1 MIELIGLS
9 KTFEGEQEKVHALK
23 NVSLEIQNGEVFG
36 VIGYS
41 GAGKSTL
48 IRCINL
54 LEKPTEGK
62 VIINGEELT
71 ALSMRALRVKRKKI
85 GMIFQHFNLMN
96 SRTVFSNVCY
106 PLKGSGLSKEE
117 KKTKVRDL
125 LRIVGIEDKEF
136 AYPNQLS
143 GGQKQRVAIARALA
157 NDPEVLLCDEATSA
171 LDPKTTKSILRL
183 LKELNR
189 NLGLTIILITHE
201 MSVIK
206 EICDRVSIMENG
218 EVVETGTVGDIFSSP
233 QKKMTVDFIETAS
246 NRDKIFDF
254 IHDERN
260 IYNIKE
266 GDVLTRVTYLGH
278 IVGDAVISEV
288 SRKFKI
294 DASIL
299 FGNLEILGSIPA
311 GELIVLFRGQKYDV
325 ENGIKYFKDKGLKV
339 EVLKYGVDSEISA

>member
-1 MIELIGLS
+1 MIEVIGLS
-9 KTFEGEQEKVHALK
+9 KTFEGDQEKVHALK
-23 NVSLEIQNGEVFG
+23 NVSLQIENGEVFG

-54 LEKPTEGK
+54 LEKPSEGK

-71 ALSMRALRVKRKKI
+71 ALSERALRVKRKKI

-117 KKTKVRDL
+117 KKVKVREL

-189 NLGLTIILITHE
+189 KLGLTIILITHE

-218 EVVETGTVGDIFSSP
+218 EVVETGTVGDIFSNP

-246 NRDKIFDF
+246 NRDRILDF
-254 IHDERN
+254 INDERN
-260 IYNIKE
+260 IYNIKP
-266 GDVLTRVTYLGH
+266 GDVLTRVTYLGN

-299 FGNLEILGSIPA
+299 YGNLEILGSIPA
-311 GELIVLFRGQKYDV
+311 GELIVLFRGQQYDV
-325 ENGIKYFKDKGLKV
+325 ENGIRYFRDKGLKV
-339 EVLKYGVDSEISA
+339 EVLKYGVDTEISA

>member
-1 MIELIGLS
+1 VIEVIGLS
-9 KTFEGEQEKVHALK
+9 KTFEGEQEKVYALR
-23 NVSLEIQNGEVFG
+23 NVSLQIQNGEIFG
-36 VIGYS
+36 AIGYS

-48 IRCINL
+48 IRCLNL

-71 ALSMRALRVKRKKI
+71 ALSERELRVKRKKI

-96 SRTVFSNVCY
+96 SRSVFSNVAY
-106 PLKGSGLSKEE
+106 PLKGSGLNKKE
-117 KKTKVRDL
+117 KKEKVREL
-125 LRIVGIEDKEF
+125 LRIVGIEDKEY
-136 AYPNQLS
+136 AYHNQLS

-171 LDPKTTKSILRL
+171 LDPKTTKSILSL

-189 NLGLTIILITHE
+189 KLGLTIILITHE

-206 EICDRVSIMENG
+206 EVCDRVSIMENG

-246 NRDKIFDF
+246 NRDRILDF
-254 IHDERN
+254 INDERN
-260 IYNIKE
+260 IYNIKA
-266 GDVLTRVTYLGH
+266 GDILTRVTYLGD
-278 IVGDAVISEV
+278 IVGDALISEV

-311 GELIVLFRGQKYDV
+311 GELILLFRGPKYDV
-325 ENGIKYFKDKGLKV
+325 ENGIKYFRDKGLKV
-339 EVLKYGVDSEISA
+339 EVLKYGVDREISA

>member
-1 MIELIGLS
+1 VIEVIGLS
-9 KTFEGEQEKVHALK
+9 KTFEGEKEKVYALR
-23 NVSLEIQNGEVFG
+23 NVSLQIQNGEIFG

-48 IRCINL
+48 IRCLNL

-71 ALSMRALRVKRKKI
+71 TLSERELRVKRKKI

-96 SRTVFSNVCY
+96 SRTVFSNVAY
-106 PLKGSGLSKEE
+106 PLKGSGFNKEE
-117 KKTKVRDL
+117 KKEKVREL
-125 LRIVGIEDKEF
+125 LRIVGIEDKEY

-171 LDPKTTKSILRL
+171 LDPKTTKSILSL

-189 NLGLTIILITHE
+189 KLGLTIILITHE

-206 EICDRVSIMENG
+206 EVCDRVSIMENG

-246 NRDKIFDF
+246 NRDRILDF
-254 IHDERN
+254 INDERN
-260 IYNIKE
+260 IYNIKA
-266 GDVLTRVTYLGH
+266 GDILTRVTYLGD
-278 IVGDAVISEV
+278 IVGDALISEV

-311 GELIVLFRGQKYDV
+311 GELILLFRGPKYDV
-325 ENGIKYFKDKGLKV
+325 ENGIKYFRDKGLKV
-339 EVLKYGVDSEISA
+339 EVFKYGVDREISA

>member
-1 MIELIGLS
+1 MIEVIGLS
-9 KTFEGEQEKVHALK
+9 KTFEGDQEKVHALK
-23 NVSLEIQNGEVFG
+23 NVTLQIENGEVFG

-54 LEKPTEGK
+54 LEKPSEGK

-71 ALSMRALRVKRKKI
+71 ALSERALRMKRKKI

-117 KKTKVRDL
+117 KKVKVREL

-189 NLGLTIILITHE
+189 KLRLTIILITHE

-218 EVVETGTVGDIFSSP
+218 EVVETGTVGDIFSNP

-246 NRDKIFDF
+246 NRDRILDF
-254 IHDERN
+254 INDERN
-260 IYNIKE
+260 IYNIKP
-266 GDVLTRVTYLGH
+266 GDVLTRVTYLGN

-299 FGNLEILGSIPA
+299 YGNLEILGSIPA
-311 GELIVLFRGQKYDV
+311 GELIVLFRGQQYDV
-325 ENGIKYFKDKGLKV
+325 ENGIRYFRDKGLKV
-339 EVLKYGVDSEISA
+339 EVLKYGVDTEISA

>member
-1 MIELIGLS
+1 MIEVIGLS
-9 KTFEGEQEKVHALK
+9 KTFEGEQEKVYALR
-23 NVSLEIQNGEVFG
+23 NVSLQIQNGEIFG
-36 VIGYS
+36 AIGYS

-48 IRCINL
+48 IRCLNL

-71 ALSMRALRVKRKKI
+71 ALSERELRVKRKKI

-96 SRTVFSNVCY
+96 SRSVFSNVAY
-106 PLKGSGLSKEE
+106 PLKGSGLNKKE
-117 KKTKVRDL
+117 KKEKVREL
-125 LRIVGIEDKEF
+125 LRIVGIEDKEY
-136 AYPNQLS
+136 AYHNQLS

-171 LDPKTTKSILRL
+171 LDPKTTKSILSL

-189 NLGLTIILITHE
+189 KLGLTIILITHE

-206 EICDRVSIMENG
+206 EVCDRVSIMENG

-246 NRDKIFDF
+246 NRDRILDF
-254 IHDERN
+254 INDERN
-260 IYNIKE
+260 IYNIKA
-266 GDVLTRVTYLGH
+266 GDILTRVTYLGD
-278 IVGDAVISEV
+278 IVGDALISEV

-311 GELIVLFRGQKYDV
+311 GELILLFRGPKYDV
-325 ENGIKYFKDKGLKV
+325 ENGIKYFRDKGLKV
-339 EVLKYGVDSEISA
+339 EVLKYGVDREISA

>member
-1 MIELIGLS
+1 MIEVIGLS
-9 KTFEGEQEKVHALK
+9 KTFEGDQEKVHALK
-23 NVSLEIQNGEVFG
+23 NVTLQIENGEVFG

-54 LEKPTEGK
+54 LEKPSEGK

-71 ALSMRALRVKRKKI
+71 ALSERALRMKRKKI

-117 KKTKVRDL
+117 KKVKVREL

-189 NLGLTIILITHE
+189 KLGLTIILITHE

-218 EVVETGTVGDIFSSP
+218 EVVETGTVGDIFSNP

-246 NRDKIFDF
+246 NRDRILDF
-254 IHDERN
+254 INDERN
-260 IYNIKE
+260 IYNIKP
-266 GDVLTRVTYLGH
+266 GDVLTRVTYLGN

-299 FGNLEILGSIPA
+299 YGNLEILGSIPA
-311 GELIVLFRGQKYDV
+311 GELIVLFRGQQYDV
-325 ENGIKYFKDKGLKV
+325 ENGIRYFRDKGLKV
-339 EVLKYGVDSEISA
+339 EVLKYGVDTEISA

>member
-1 MIELIGLS
+1 MIEVIGLS
-9 KTFEGEQEKVHALK
+9 KTFEGDQEKVHALK
-23 NVSLEIQNGEVFG
+23 NVSLQIENGEVFG

-54 LEKPTEGK
+54 LEKPSEGK

-71 ALSMRALRVKRKKI
+71 ALSERALRVKRKKI

-117 KKTKVRDL
+117 KKVKVREL

-189 NLGLTIILITHE
+189 KLGLTIILITHE

-218 EVVETGTVGDIFSSP
+218 EVVETGTVGDIFSNP

-246 NRDKIFDF
+246 NWDRILDF
-254 IHDERN
+254 INDERN
-260 IYNIKE
+260 IYNIKP
-266 GDVLTRVTYLGH
+266 GDVLTRVTYLGN

-299 FGNLEILGSIPA
+299 YGNLEILGSIPA
-311 GELIVLFRGQKYDV
+311 GELIVLFRGQQYDV
-325 ENGIKYFKDKGLKV
+325 ENGIRYFRDKGLKV
-339 EVLKYGVDSEISA
+339 EVLKYGVDTEISA

>member
-1 MIELIGLS
+1 VIEVIGLS
-9 KTFEGEQEKVHALK
+9 KTFEGEQEKVYALR
-23 NVSLEIQNGEVFG
+23 NVSLQIQNGEIFG
-36 VIGYS
+36 AIGYS

-48 IRCINL
+48 IRCLNL

-71 ALSMRALRVKRKKI
+71 ALSERELRVKRKKI

-96 SRTVFSNVCY
+96 SRSVFSNVAY
-106 PLKGSGLSKEE
+106 PLKGSGLNKKE
-117 KKTKVRDL
+117 KKEKVREL
-125 LRIVGIEDKEF
+125 LRIVGIEDKEY
-136 AYPNQLS
+136 AYHNQLS

-171 LDPKTTKSILRL
+171 LDPKTTKSILSL

-189 NLGLTIILITHE
+189 KLGLTIILITHE

-206 EICDRVSIMENG
+206 EVCDRVSIMENG

-246 NRDKIFDF
+246 NRDRILDF
-254 IHDERN
+254 INDERN
-260 IYNIKE
+260 IYNIKA
-266 GDVLTRVTYLGH
+266 GDILTRVTYLGD
-278 IVGDAVISEV
+278 IVGDALISEV

-311 GELIVLFRGQKYDV
+311 GELILLFRGPKYDV
-325 ENGIKYFKDKGLKV
+325 ENGIKYFRDKGLKV
-339 EVLKYGVDSEISA
+339 EVFKYGVDREISA